1 MKQILF
7 NVCVDFHQTETVT
20 NEKEKSASARKLGCY
35 LDKEEERDLKAT
47 YLKSAKMTARLCLNF
62 CNEKYFKY
70 AALQVTYK

>member
-1 MKQILF
+1 MKKILL
-7 NVCVDFHQTETVT
+7 NVCVDFFHQTETV
-20 NEKEKSASARKLGCY
+20 KKAQLARNLGCY